1 MQPTRLARL
10 TGLFVNFGF
19 YSGILICLLVPFI
32 IKAASPGYEAFR
44 TYYWPMVFIFMLS
57 GIFGVL
63 IFYELKKMFHTIAAR
78 DPFVGSNVI
87 SLRRMGCY
95 SFFICVIMAF
105 RLFFN
110 ITPTMFVL
118 ILVFFIAG
126 LFSLVLS
133 QVFHQAVLYK
143 QENDLTI

>member
-1 MQPTRLARL
+1 MQPTRLAKL

-19 YSGILICLLVPFI
+19 YAGILICFMVPFI
-32 IKAASPGYEAFR
+32 IKAAAPGYEAFR

-57 GIFGVL
+57 GVFGVL
-63 IFYELKKMFHTIAAR
+63 IFYELKKMFHTIVAR
-78 DPFVGSNVI
+78 NPFVEANVI
-87 SLRRMGCY
+87 SLRRMGGY
-95 SFFICVIMAF
+95 SFFICIIMAL

-126 LFSLVLS
+126 LFSIVLS
-133 QVFHQAVLYK
+133 QVFNQAVLYK